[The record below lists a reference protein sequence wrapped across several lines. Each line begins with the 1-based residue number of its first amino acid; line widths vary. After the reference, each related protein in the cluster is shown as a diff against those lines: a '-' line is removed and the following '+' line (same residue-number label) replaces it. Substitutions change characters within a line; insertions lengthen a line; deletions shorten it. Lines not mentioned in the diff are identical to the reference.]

1 MANHLKMATI
11 DSILLLHE
19 RGWSSRRIARHLG
32 IHRDT
37 VSRSLK
43 QSKQARALIGSA
55 ESKLGQAL
63 IGSDDFKLGQ
73 ALIGSED
80 PVMPSLAPVTA
91 ASDDARRR
99 PQTSLCEP
107 FRAFISGKLE
117 LGLTAQRIYQDLVV
131 EHHFTGKYHSV
142 RRFVGRLQGTNKP
155 LPFRRLECGPGEE
168 AQVDFGT
175 VLCIHQLD
183 GRRRRSHVFRIVL
196 SHSRKGYSEAVYRQT
211 TDAFLFCLE
220 NAFGHFG
227 GVPATL
233 VLDNLKAAVAKA
245 DWFDPE
251 LQPKVRAFA
260 EHYGVAFLPTR
271 PYTPRH
277 KGKIENG
284 IAYVK
289 DNALKGHTFASLE
302 EQNQHLLAWESTTA
316 DTRIH
321 GTIRQQVGKLFREVE
336 LPALRPLPKERFPF
350 FHEGRRIAHRDGHV
364 EIARAFYSVPP
375 EYVGRQVWVRW
386 DGRLVRI
393 FNERMEPITVHAQHE
408 RGRFSTQGQ
417 HIASEKISS
426 VERGAA
432 WMLGRI
438 QLLGPNAARWGEG
451 VITTRQVEG
460 IRVLQGL
467 LSLAN
472 KHAIADLEQ
481 ACAVA
486 VSYGCYRLRTI
497 RTLLQRQAPKQES
510 FLDEH
515 PLIRGL
521 KDYQEL
527 VHSSFQKGD

>member
-37 VSRSLK
+37 VSRCLK
-43 QSKQARALIGSA
+43 QSKQARAPIGSA
-55 ESKLGQAL
+55 ESKLGQAP

-80 PVMPSLAPVTA
+80 PVTPSLTPVSA
-91 ASDDARRR
+91 LSDSTHRR
-99 PQTSLCEP
+99 PQPSLCEP

-142 RRFVGRLQGTNKP
+142 RRFVRRLQGTSQP

-175 VLCIHQLD
+175 VFCIQQLD

-196 SHSRKGYSEAVYRQT
+196 SHSRKAYSEAVYRQT
-211 TDAFLFCLE
+211 TDAFLYCLE
-220 NAFGHFG
+220 NAFRHFG

-271 PYTPRH
+271 PFTPRH

-284 IAYVK
+284 MGATGIP
-289 DNALKGHTFASLE
+289 LLRSGSLC
-302 EQNQHLLAWESTTA
+302 
-316 DTRIH
+316 
-321 GTIRQQVGKLFREVE
+321 
-336 LPALRPLPKERFPF
+336 
-350 FHEGRRIAHRDGHV
+350 GRR
-364 EIARAFYSVPP
+364 
-375 EYVGRQVWVRW
+375 
-386 DGRLVRI
+386 
-393 FNERMEPITVHAQHE
+393 
-408 RGRFSTQGQ
+408 
-417 HIASEKISS
+417 
-426 VERGAA
+426 
-432 WMLGRI
+432 
-438 QLLGPNAARWGEG
+438 
-451 VITTRQVEG
+451 
-460 IRVLQGL
+460 
-467 LSLAN
+467 
-472 KHAIADLEQ
+472 
-481 ACAVA
+481 
-486 VSYGCYRLRTI
+486 
-497 RTLLQRQAPKQES
+497 
-510 FLDEH
+510 
-515 PLIRGL
+515 
-521 KDYQEL
+521 
-527 VHSSFQKGD
+527 